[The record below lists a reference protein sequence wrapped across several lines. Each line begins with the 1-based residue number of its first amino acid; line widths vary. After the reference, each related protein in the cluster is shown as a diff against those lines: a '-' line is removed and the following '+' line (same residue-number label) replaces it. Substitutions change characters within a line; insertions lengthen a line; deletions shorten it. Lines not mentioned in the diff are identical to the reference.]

1 MQTTEKKYNVLIA
14 SHSEDL
20 DWLRFLP
27 KERNYKVIVSNSNRI
42 KEVPYADEVLPR
54 ENYGREAGH
63 YFNYMVEYYD
73 NLPETTIFIQGDP
86 WPHAAAGNYTI
97 SLMEILLGDPEF
109 VWPISYLG
117 RQYSPSNLLA
127 AKESTQYRALQ
138 AGLGDLS
145 FGQGIPISIGA
156 NFYAK
161 KNIILSRPKEVY
173 VRFLEFAKDK
183 KNYPDDPYYTLAH
196 DLEGVWGGVFAHS
209 SGKRSI

>member
-1 MQTTEKKYNVLIA
+1 MQTKDTTYNILIA

-27 KERNYKVIVSNSNRI
+27 QERNYKVIVSNSNGI
-42 KEVPYADEVLPR
+42 KQVPYSDEVISR

-73 NLPETTIFIQGDP
+73 KLPETTIFIQGDP
-86 WPHAAAGNYTI
+86 WPHAAAGGYII
-97 SLMEILLGDPEF
+97 SLMEIFFGDPVF

-117 RQYSPSNLLA
+117 KQYSPSILLA
-127 AKESTQYRALQ
+127 SKDSTQYRALS
-138 AGLGDLS
+138 AGLGDLPM
-145 FGQGIPISIGA
+145 GQGIPISIGA

-161 KNIILSRPKEVY
+161 KNVILSRPKEAY
-173 VRFLEFAKDK
+173 ERFLEFAKDK